1 MVELYFKEKPTH
13 LERLGSAD
21 PLEVEAVKHSRWG
34 WKVKV
39 ENETDA
45 YWALHRGQATLL
57 SPESLRVC
65 ITIPGGGIGETY
77 YAKDKEAKE
86 PGLEPDTIAPEEV

>member
-39 ENETDA
+39 ENDTDA

-57 SPESLRVC
+57 SPESLEVS
-65 ITIPGGGIGETY
+65 ILIPGAPIRQVFTV
-77 YAKDKEAKE
+77 ASKESKE
-86 PGLEPDTIAPEEV
+86 LELEPDTIAPEEV